1 MDNKKH
7 IQFLFRRID
16 PDHLK
21 QLFERELSDQE
32 PCYYRKK
39 PDESGFEMFRSA
51 VIDGVSDFVFYNYTR
66 SDKATDYDSEIESIK
81 NTINML
87 FSYDI
92 SRYYHDADCSNYGI
106 KGLFE
111 SKNSKPNKESISRLR
126 RLQEVRDIIE
136 FQLEVQ
142 WPCNFDDGEEYA
154 DFCISE
160 GLGFFYGDEGYTD
173 DEEEYEKDYNLMDT
187 QEERDEVEKLMY
199 KEYFD
204 MLSEAW
210 AETDC

>member
-66 SDKATDYDSEIESIK
+66 FDKATDYDSEIESIK
-81 NTINML
+81 NAINML
-87 FSYDI
+87 FRYDI

-126 RLQEVRDIIE
+126 RLQELRDIIE

-204 MLSEAW
+204 MLSEEW
-210 AETDC
+210 DKTDC